1 VNTAGQ
7 EGTKIMSCSQNTA
20 SLPAAPQRGFWHTVG
35 RSLTSRSGILIAAAT
50 GIGVGI
56 AIGGS
61 AGIGQNLA
69 PLLYVLPCAV
79 MMLLCMKGRGSG
91 AKDNAV
97 QQAAPDG
104 PADPAK
110 S

>member
-1 VNTAGQ
+1 
-7 EGTKIMSCSQNTA
+7 MSFSQNIA
-20 SLPAAPQRGFWHTVG
+20 SSPTAPQRGFWHTVG

-50 GIGVGI
+50 GIGVGMV
-56 AIGGS
+56 IGGS
-61 AGIGQNLA
+61 TGISQNLA

-79 MMLLCMKGRGSG
+79 MMLLCMKGIGSG

-97 QQAAPDG
+97 QPATPGG